1 MQPHPDQVAARLGLD
16 ETTIARLQARGQ
28 LERLA
33 LTQPEI
39 REHLYRAHLAYL
51 HAQRRSTQGSGRAN
65 VAGSTDWIE
74 YRARPFRGLLVRFVE
89 WQNASTFAAQSV
101 LILNPTKAGRP
112 WIAAG
117 ENHHT

>member
-16 ETTIARLQARGQ
+16 ETTIARLQALGQ

-39 REHLYRAHLAYL
+39 SERLYRAHLAYL
-51 HAQRRSTQGSGRAN
+51 HAQRRSTEGSGPAK
-65 VAGSTDWIE
+65 VVGS
-74 YRARPFRGLLVRFVE
+74 RGLLVCFVAS
-89 WQNASTFAAQSV
+89 QNASTFAVTAF
-101 LILNPTKAGRP
+101 LTRNTTKAGRP

-117 ENHHT
+117 ESHDK

>member
-16 ETTIARLQARGQ
+16 ETTIARLRARGR

-39 REHLYRAHLAYL
+39 RERLYRAHLAYL
-51 HAQRRSTQGSGRAN
+51 DAQRRSTQGGGRAKA
-65 VAGSTDWIE
+65 VGST
-74 YRARPFRGLLVRFVE
+74 
-89 WQNASTFAAQSV
+89 V
-101 LILNPTKAGRP
+101 LILNPTKAGRR
-112 WIAAG
+112 WMAAG